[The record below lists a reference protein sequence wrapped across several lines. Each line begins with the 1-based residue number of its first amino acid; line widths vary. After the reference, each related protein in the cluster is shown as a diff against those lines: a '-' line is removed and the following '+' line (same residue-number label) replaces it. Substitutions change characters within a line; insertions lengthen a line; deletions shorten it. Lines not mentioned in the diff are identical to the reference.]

1 MTAVVVTDGRPRSPP
16 GNGESVNRK
25 PQPPE
30 ETGQKIP

>member
-25 PQPPE
+25 LQPSE
-30 ETGQKIP
+30 EKGQKIP